1 MLCFAQSLSN
11 FINSENKMS
20 KWFEIFKS
28 GTHTDSAGNVHTYT
42 DQDLDTIASNYNPQH
57 DEAPLV
63 IGHPKSNEPA
73 YGWVGEVKRFGN
85 SLFAKAK
92 SIVPEFEQSI
102 KDGLFKKRSI
112 ALNPDFSIRHIG
124 FLGAVPPAVKGM
136 QDLAFNS
143 TDESLTIEISEF
155 SDSDEEIPNIE
166 PPLIPDEEAV
176 PVEDEEIIPESA
188 GDVPP
193 PENFSAPEVPAVLT
207 DQEQTDLHL
216 QLSKSYIKQRLNE
229 FQIFLMEKLVYG
241 NITVPMKNSL
251 MKLVEVVSTVNFNES
266 QLSNTFDFSDGTK
279 SDPLE
284 SVKEIVDQISTL
296 NLTKEFAVKTGNEK
310 DDVSFSEYNVDQNSF
325 VLHNKILATAKE
337 KNISYKEAL
346 NNLIN

>member
-1 MLCFAQSLSN
+1 
-11 FINSENKMS
+11 MS

-28 GTHTDSAGNVHTYT
+28 GTHTDSTGKVHSYT
-42 DQDLDTIASNYNPQH
+42 DQDLDTIATNYNPQH

-102 KDGLFKKRSI
+102 KDGLFPKRSI
-112 ALNPDFSIRHIG
+112 ALNPDMTLRHVG

-136 QDLAFNS
+136 QDLAFEANAE
-143 TDESLTIEISEF
+143 TQTIEISEF
-155 SDSDEEIPNIE
+155 SDVEKEDEL
-166 PPLIPDEEAV
+166 PLQESPVTQDHEAV
-176 PVEDEEIIPESA
+176 LNDQEIVAEST

-193 PENFSAPEVPAVLT
+193 PENFSSPESTAVLT
-207 DQEQTDLHL
+207 PDEDTNLRM
-216 QLSKSYIKQRLNE
+216 QLSKSYVKQRISE
-229 FQIFLMEKLVYG
+229 FEIYLMEKLVYG

-251 MKLVEVVSTVNFNES
+251 MKLVEIVSTVNFSES
-266 QLSNTFDFSDGTK
+266 QLTNSFNFSDGSV

-284 SVKEIVDQISTL
+284 VVKSLTNEISTL
-296 NLTKEFAVKTGNEK
+296 NLTKEFAVKSESNFKE
-310 DDVSFSEYNVDQNSF
+310 DISFSDFNVDEESLI
-325 VLHNKILATAKE
+325 LHNKILATAKE
-337 KNISYKEAL
+337 KNILYAEAAKIVF
-346 NNLIN
+346 NS